1 MEELIIFGINL
12 INIASFQILAVK
24 FLINL
29 VTISILIF
37 GIYYPI
43 NKNSGYLFNFFI
55 LNILIF
61 FVSSLLS
68 NIKLQTGFA
77 FGLFAIFSILRYRTE
92 TIPIKE
98 MTFMF
103 ISIIIATINS
113 SVTEGLSHA
122 EIMFANIVIILMTYI
137 MERFWLRKYKP
148 SKIIEF
154 EIIELIHQNRRTE
167 LISELEK
174 RIGQKIS
181 DVEIESIN
189 FLKDTAVL
197 KVYME

>member
-1 MEELIIFGINL
+1 MEELLIFGINL
-12 INIASFQILAVK
+12 INVASFQILVFK
-24 FLINL
+24 FLINI
-29 VTISILIF
+29 VTISIIIF

-43 NKNSGYLFNFFI
+43 NKNTGYLFNFFM

-68 NIKLQTGFA
+68 DVKLKTGFA

-113 SVTEGLSHA
+113 SVTVDVSLV
-122 EIMFANIVIILMTYI
+122 EIMFGNIVILLITYF
-137 MERFWLRKYKP
+137 MERLWLRKYKP
-148 SKIIEF
+148 SKIVKF
-154 EIIELIHQNRRTE
+154 EMIDLIHQDRRTE
-167 LISELEK
+167 LIEELEN
-174 RIGQKIS
+174 RIGQKVS
-181 DVEIESIN
+181 DVEVERID
-189 FLKDTAVL
+189 FLRDTAVL